1 MMPREPRPN
10 SAMHRQR
17 RWMNAAKRPLAPTPG
32 RALYLYSPD
41 TWSDPGQA
49 FSCER
54 GLVRTDASFVAQR
67 LEQLTGRMMRAGGL
81 EFRAAPPRIVAVT
94 KYLAAQ
100 DMQQLRQAGLEL
112 FGESRVQDALPK
124 LDALQGPAAPMEWHF
139 IGTLQGN
146 KVKSV
151 VGRFTLFHSVDSL
164 DLARRIAAT
173 ARELGLEQRVLL
185 QVNISQ
191 EDSKHGFSPVTL
203 VSAWSELAALPG
215 LDVRGLMGIAAA
227 CGPARPAFRALRL
240 LRDRLD
246 EGRGLLPELS
256 MGMSG
261 DFEDAVAEGATL
273 VRIGTSLF
281 SEEAET

>member
-1 MMPREPRPN
+1 
-10 SAMHRQR
+10 
-17 RWMNAAKRPLAPTPG
+17 
-32 RALYLYSPD
+32 
-41 TWSDPGQA
+41 
-49 FSCER
+49 
-54 GLVRTDASFVAQR
+54 
-67 LEQLTGRMMRAGGL
+67 MRAGGL
-81 EFRAAPPRIVAVT
+81 EFRTAPPRIVAVT

-100 DMQQLRQAGLEL
+100 DMLQLRQAGLEL

-124 LDALQGPAAPMEWHF
+124 LEALQGPVAPREWHF

-151 VGRFTLFHSVDSL
+151 VGRFALIHSVDSL

-173 ARELGLEQRVLL
+173 ARELGMEQRVLL

-191 EDSKHGFSPVTL
+191 EASKHGFSPDAL
-203 VSAWSELAALPG
+203 LSAWAELAALPG
-215 LDVRGLMGIAAA
+215 LDVRGLMGMAAA
-227 CGPARPAFRALRL
+227 CASARPAFRALRL
-240 LRDRLD
+240 LRDRMD
-246 EGRGLLPELS
+246 ERSERLPELS